1 MTFQLCVWAR
11 GQAGG
16 NELLASSGR
25 VEAAGG
31 RPEGADVLGRKW
43 ASHVSYSNDVSLV
56 ESATGQE
63 VTFSHGKLVSVQPRG
78 LLEY

>member
-11 GQAGG
+11 GQGG
-16 NELLASSGR
+16 GSDLLSTSKG
-25 VEAAGG
+25 EAAGG

-63 VTFSHGKLVSVQPRG
+63 VTFSHGKLVAVQPRG